1 MQKRSQGCAVDSYAR
16 CNGVQAFR
24 EAGLTRV
31 TDGKEQFYIQ
41 NNEPDPQGRR
51 VYCVVASD
59 MSFNEL
65 VPLTHKEYM
74 MFTLS
79 KGEHYTVE
87 DWTECFN
94 IQPKDLIILHKDPI
108 YGTTANR
115 ATYETLMQLDTPER
129 I

>member
-1 MQKRSQGCAVDSYAR
+1 MMRKRSQGCAVASS
-16 CNGVQAFR
+16 GLKSFR
-24 EAGLTRV
+24 DAGLTKV
-31 TDGKEQFYIQ
+31 NSQGKEQFYIHK
-41 NNEPDPQGRR
+41 NEPDPDGRR
-51 VYCVVASD
+51 VYCIVAHN

-65 VPLTHKEYM
+65 VVLSKKEYT

-94 IQPKDLIILHKDPI
+94 IQPKDLEMLKGQEKYGYCTDP
-108 YGTTANR
+108 
-115 ATYETLMQLDTPER
+115 ATYETLMQLGTPER